1 MFVRAE
7 LLSFTKLRFGVG
19 LFSLQNTA
27 MLPTHWAQQY
37 RDLRDYAVLMEELG
51 YDELWFSEHHFF
63 YDGYCPAL
71 LAAAASVLSVTS
83 RLRVGTGML
92 LGPMQEPHRLAVVS
106 HDLNERSGGRLDL
119 GVGMGY
125 RDIEFDGHGISRK
138 QRLPRMLRALEV
150 LEEEQR
156 AGGATLWMGAQLVD
170 PVKRAGQHG
179 HPILFSAALP
189 VERCRTLAGIWTEG
203 WTESGRPGPVPKIGA
218 LRNIWLTE
226 DEAEREAA
234 KDWVRASYVQ
244 YAGLGWTLPAIGEHE
259 QQDYA
264 NEPDKATEDTVAT
277 TITGSAEQCV
287 EQLREFERMGI
298 DHIAFR
304 LMLDGAPRD
313 AIRSQIRRLARD
325 VLPHLRTK
333 VPA

>member
-7 LLSFTKLRFGVG
+7 LLCFTKLRFGVG

-27 MLPTHWAQQY
+27 MLPSHWARAY
-37 RDLRDYAVLMEELG
+37 KELREYALLMEEVG
-51 YDELWFSEHHFF
+51 YDSLWLSEHHFF

-71 LAAAASVLSVTS
+71 LPAAASVLSVTS
-83 RLRVGTGML
+83 RLHVGTGML
-92 LGPMQEPHRLAVVS
+92 LLPMQEPHRLAVVA
-106 HDLNERSGGRLDL
+106 HDLNTRSGGRLNL

-138 QRLPRMLRALEV
+138 QRLPRMLRGLEV

-156 AGGATLWMGAQLVD
+156 AGGATLWMGAQLID

-189 VERCRTLAGIWTEG
+189 VERCRTLAGVWEEG
-203 WTESGRPGPVPKIGA
+203 WRESGRAGEQPKIGA

-226 DEAEREAA
+226 DPAEREAA
-234 KDWVRASYVQ
+234 RDWVRASYVQ
-244 YAGLGWTLPAIGEHE
+244 YAGLGWTLPAVGEHE

-264 NEPDKATEDTVAT
+264 NEPDKATEDVVAT
-277 TITGSAEQCV
+277 TITGSAAECV
-287 EQLREFERMGI
+287 EQLREFEAMGI

-313 AIRSQIRRLARD
+313 AIQSQIRRLATE
-325 VLPHLRTK
+325 VMPHLKSPVT
-333 VPA
+333 A